1 MKSGAGWRGAV
12 AAAVLCG
19 AVLTGCQYGYSRS
32 ALEADSGLP
41 QTPGPRGYVSYGY
54 DTMWTA
60 SPWFFSFSYTFA
72 DPYYPHPFFPAYSY
86 YPYYYPYYYPPR
98 YVYPYPYAYV
108 PSRVVP
114 APRRILRVPPGSE
127 PTKPD
132 SGSPDRPR
140 RRLNLP

>member
-1 MKSGAGWRGAV
+1 MSGRSGWRGAV

-32 ALEADSGLP
+32 ALEGEAGLP
-41 QTPGPRGYVSYGY
+41 PEPGPRGYVSYGY
-54 DTMWTA
+54 DTAWTV

-72 DPYYPHPFFPAYSY
+72 DPYGPHPFFPAYSY

-98 YVYPYPYAYV
+98 YVYPYPYVYAPY
-108 PSRVVP
+108 RVVP
-114 APRRILRVPPGSE
+114 APRRILRVPPGS
-127 PTKPD
+127 
-132 SGSPDRPR
+132 GSTAPGSTSPNTSR